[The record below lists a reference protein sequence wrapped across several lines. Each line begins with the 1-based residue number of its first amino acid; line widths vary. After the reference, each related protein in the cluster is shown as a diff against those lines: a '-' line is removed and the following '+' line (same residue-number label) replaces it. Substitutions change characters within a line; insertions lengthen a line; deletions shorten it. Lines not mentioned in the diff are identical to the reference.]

1 MYRQRVVKTHH
12 VTPFVLSNERLT
24 TNATHTDTTDGMIA
38 LFHVSLAEAGLR
50 SAQPRGEASD
60 SVRDDSVPY
69 FVLAAMATVPPR
81 FSVLPAAVQD
91 MFSQQT
97 KPPDRL
103 LVIMALSYQNFP
115 IEAAQV
121 RGTAE
126 RLQAAHTKCRCH
138 VLERDYGPISKIVG
152 ALHHLRGQAE
162 DLRRRTLLVTVDDD
176 LVYPR
181 WLLENLVLSARHY
194 PITAYAGGTYRG
206 VTQRQLTIYGPY
218 PGETIR
224 RVRGTFPVGRLLECA
239 ARRVNYLYGWG
250 GVAYGPGV
258 PESLP
263 AHIRDRTRF
272 YSLCVGQVGLNQSQ
286 QFVSWTELLAQTN
299 HGRAPSL
306 LKMDVEGAEWHVLE
320 EIMEAPQELQP
331 HSISFE
337 LHTRLYRGSKKAG
350 WAHSKS
356 RADVTQLIM
365 RLATRGFAVVQL
377 NRNPSCKFCAELVL
391 VRVLSPSVDESKRP
405 DLMPPTSTPAPST
418 SRRPSLS
425 HSAKL
430 RTDTGGAT
438 SEDDGIALRMALL
451 KACGQWCARVIELH
465 NHITAT
471 PEQHAPRYL
480 EIDCATYSCGGWG
493 NALYAIGQW
502 AMVAYLTDR
511 AAVVRLP
518 SEYSVNTWTASPFFT
533 WTMPP
538 RRRHPYS
545 FGGQPIQ
552 TWVLRKGEDR
562 EQAARR
568 VQQLG
573 NQDLSKTFVRPLV
586 VVQPDTTLI
595 TKTLLRNP
603 YVIDKLRSDGYPS
616 HWLPSTMLP
625 HLLTFLLF
633 QPTPQLLAKLRPYL
647 RRLESMPYLAVH
659 VRMGDAIMNATLHFQ
674 SAAFLHRFSY
684 AAIDWACVG
693 RLADKRR
700 FFLASDTN
708 TTIAEAA
715 RLFGEQVVVTQGV
728 ATHLERDVGFYH
740 ADDEL
745 ASKTFADFYLLAY
758 ARGPIVRNSKMTSF
772 SEAAGFWGQI
782 RSAALSGVAS
792 AVVPST
798 IECKMQGSKD
808 TLPNGWHG

>member
-1 MYRQRVVKTHH
+1 
-12 VTPFVLSNERLT
+12 
-24 TNATHTDTTDGMIA
+24 
-38 LFHVSLAEAGLR
+38 
-50 SAQPRGEASD
+50 
-60 SVRDDSVPY
+60 
-69 FVLAAMATVPPR
+69 
-81 FSVLPAAVQD
+81 
-91 MFSQQT
+91 
-97 KPPDRL
+97 
-103 LVIMALSYQNFP
+103 
-115 IEAAQV
+115 
-121 RGTAE
+121 
-126 RLQAAHTKCRCH
+126 
-138 VLERDYGPISKIVG
+138 
-152 ALHHLRGQAE
+152 
-162 DLRRRTLLVTVDDD
+162 
-176 LVYPR
+176 
-181 WLLENLVLSARHY
+181 
-194 PITAYAGGTYRG
+194 
-206 VTQRQLTIYGPY
+206 
-218 PGETIR
+218 
-224 RVRGTFPVGRLLECA
+224 
-239 ARRVNYLYGWG
+239 
-250 GVAYGPGV
+250 
-258 PESLP
+258 
-263 AHIRDRTRF
+263 
-272 YSLCVGQVGLNQSQ
+272 
-286 QFVSWTELLAQTN
+286 
-299 HGRAPSL
+299 
-306 LKMDVEGAEWHVLE
+306 
-320 EIMEAPQELQP
+320 
-331 HSISFE
+331 
-337 LHTRLYRGSKKAG
+337 
-350 WAHSKS
+350 
-356 RADVTQLIM
+356 
-365 RLATRGFAVVQL
+365 
-377 NRNPSCKFCAELVL
+377 
-391 VRVLSPSVDESKRP
+391 
-405 DLMPPTSTPAPST
+405 
-418 SRRPSLS
+418 
-425 HSAKL
+425 
-430 RTDTGGAT
+430 
-438 SEDDGIALRMALL
+438 MALL
-451 KACGQWCARVIELH
+451 KACGQWCARLIELH
-465 NHITAT
+465 NRITAT

-502 AMVAYLTDR
+502 AMVAYLTGR
-511 AAVVRLP
+511 ATVVRLP
-518 SEYSVNTWTASPFFT
+518 SEYNVNTWTASPFFT

-586 VVQPDTTLI
+586 VIQPDTTLI
-595 TKTLLRNP
+595 TKALLRNP
-603 YVIDKLRSDGYPS
+603 YVLDKLRSDGYPS
-616 HWLPSTMLP
+616 HWLSSTMLP

-659 VRMGDAIMNATLHFQ
+659 VRVGDATLHFQ

-684 AAIDWACVG
+684 AAIDWACVA

-745 ASKTFADFYLLAY
+745 ASKTFEDFYLLAY

-808 TLPNGWHG
+808 SLPNGWHG